1 MNIKQLNLFIFLLM
15 LGQGIFAQGLTVYI
29 TDQIQIGLHSDKSL
43 QSPIIKL
50 LPSGASLELVKQEEE
65 FSFVRDST
73 GTGGWIDSTYISEF
87 SSAIPKIQEA
97 ETRIR
102 NLESSL
108 SNARQGQ
115 TSGEIENLMQQL
127 EEQRN
132 RLQLLSSENENL
144 NRQITSNNPDSLYE
158 KIEQL
163 SLDNTQLEM
172 KLANI
177 LESTSLVPQLQ
188 QAEPIESFF
197 TLKNILILSGVLLT
211 LGLVLGVYIM
221 DFVNR
226 KRHGGFRI

>member
-1 MNIKQLNLFIFLLM
+1 MMIKQLYIFLFMIILN
-15 LGQGIFAQGLTVYI
+15 QGIFAQGLTVYV
-29 TDQIQIGLHSDKSL
+29 TDQIQIGLHTDKSL

-50 LPSGASLELVKQEEE
+50 LPSGASLELVKQEEDL
-65 FSFVRDST
+65 SFVRDSV
-73 GTGGWIDSTYISEF
+73 GAEGWIDSTYISEF
-87 SSAIPKIQEA
+87 SSAIPKLQEA

-102 NLESSL
+102 NLETSL

-127 EEQRN
+127 EEQRA
-132 RLQLLSSENENL
+132 RLQFLTSENEKL

-163 SLDNTQLEM
+163 SLDNRLLET

-177 LESTSLVPQLQ
+177 LESTPSVSQQQ
-188 QAEPIESFF
+188 QAEPTENFF
-197 TLKNILILSGVLLT
+197 TLKNILIMSGIILT
-211 LGLVLGVYIM
+211 IGLVLGVYIM
-221 DFVNR
+221 DLFNR